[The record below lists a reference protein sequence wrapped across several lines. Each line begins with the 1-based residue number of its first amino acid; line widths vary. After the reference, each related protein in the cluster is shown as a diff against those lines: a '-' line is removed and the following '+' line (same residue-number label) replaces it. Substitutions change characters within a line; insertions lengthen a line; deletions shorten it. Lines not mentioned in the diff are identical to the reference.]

1 MGGKPIGPQTL
12 QLRDHGLRQ
21 KVLGGSWVVLSRVRS
36 RVTILITS
44 IRGRR
49 TPLITAHEPPTSSR
63 KLRENPMKL
72 SVMAYMS
79 RPGNGGMD
87 PYSSPYIIP
96 NHSPNNPFP
105 HSLLSTRQ

>member
-1 MGGKPIGPQTL
+1 MDPKL
-12 QLRDHGLRQ
+12 CSFENKARQ
-21 KVLGGSWVVLSRVRS
+21 KVLGGSWVVLSRLRS

-44 IRGRR
+44 IRGRI

-72 SVMAYMS
+72 SVMTYMS

-87 PYSSPYIIP
+87 PYSP
-96 NHSPNNPFP
+96 NTPFP